1 MFTQSGGV
9 NTISETTL
17 GDNSGGKGTY
27 ILSGGLMS
35 KTGIDIV
42 GHGGGFVQSGGT
54 NSLSGSSWLWLGG
67 VAGTYTL
74 SGTGQLSATQIC
86 VGHYGTGVFNQSAG
100 TNCVT
105 NLTLG
110 FSNGDVGTYNLSGG
124 TNCVTN
130 LAFGGGNGA
139 TGIYNLSGG
148 MLILSQLT
156 TNSTGTFNFSGGTL
170 QASSAF
176 SAFVP
181 MTLGAGGGGA
191 TFDTAGY
198 TVTLSGV
205 ISGPGNLTK
214 VDSGTLVLSA
224 ANTYT
229 GLTTVNAGVLSLIGS
244 LNSSSALVLGGG
256 AFSYAPTA
264 NGDSGNRQTVAGL
277 TVNVG
282 ASSVSASAGSPLA
295 LGPITRNP
303 GGTVGFDANATG
315 TITTTQANTNGILGP
330 WSTYG
335 SGTSMKYAAASGSS
349 APYTIAP
356 YTGATAIT
364 SGVAGLTDTTG
375 TVNYALSGGGGTL
388 TAAVSANTLQFTGAA
403 NMITASSANP
413 LSLNGIMNVGSGTAA
428 IAGGNLIIGSTRELV
443 FTGPGNVTIGA
454 AIQDNGSGPSALTM
468 AGSGTLLLSGANA
481 YGGDT
486 VVAAGTLKLGNAAA
500 LPQGVNSGNLSL
512 FGTLDLNNFS
522 PNLNGLSGNG
532 VVTSSAAGSPT
543 LTVGDNNA
551 TSTFGGVIQNGVA
564 TALALTKTGSGT
576 LSLTGSNTY
585 TGPTAINAGGLVV
598 GGSLGSTAVTVGGG
612 ARLGGT
618 GSIGGTVVVLGGAT
632 PSTQGAI
639 NLADG
644 MIGTLTLSDPNA
656 ADTVLT
662 LGGLTV
668 GTPRSLPSRWAP
680 SPTASW

>member
-1 MFTQSGGV
+1 
-9 NTISETTL
+9 
-17 GDNSGGKGTY
+17 
-27 ILSGGLMS
+27 
-35 KTGIDIV
+35 
-42 GHGGGFVQSGGT
+42 
-54 NSLSGSSWLWLGG
+54 
-67 VAGTYTL
+67 
-74 SGTGQLSATQIC
+74 
-86 VGHYGTGVFNQSAG
+86 
-100 TNCVT
+100 
-105 NLTLG
+105 
-110 FSNGDVGTYNLSGG
+110 
-124 TNCVTN
+124 
-130 LAFGGGNGA
+130 
-139 TGIYNLSGG
+139 
-148 MLILSQLT
+148 
-156 TNSTGTFNFSGGTL
+156 
-170 QASSAF
+170 
-176 SAFVP
+176 
-181 MTLGAGGGGA
+181 
-191 TFDTAGY
+191 
-198 TVTLSGV
+198 
-205 ISGPGNLTK
+205 
-214 VDSGTLVLSA
+214 
-224 ANTYT
+224 
-229 GLTTVNAGVLSLIGS
+229 
-244 LNSSSALVLGGG
+244 
-256 AFSYAPTA
+256 
-264 NGDSGNRQTVAGL
+264 
-277 TVNVG
+277 
-282 ASSVSASAGSPLA
+282 
-295 LGPITRNP
+295 
-303 GGTVGFDANATG
+303 
-315 TITTTQANTNGILGP
+315 
-330 WSTYG
+330 
-335 SGTSMKYAAASGSS
+335 
-349 APYTIAP
+349 
-356 YTGATAIT
+356 
-364 SGVAGLTDTTG
+364 
-375 TVNYALSGGGGTL
+375 
-388 TAAVSANTLQFTGAA
+388 
-403 NMITASSANP
+403 MITASSANP